1 MVLFLED
8 FYSNKNT
15 KKYLFKPQTWCYT
28 ILIMEK
34 QVLNYRVIIEKETYP
49 DGTLV
54 YTAYVPTLGVTDYGP
69 TIDAVLQSLK
79 DGILL
84 AIESLAKDSEEVPV
98 DHPEETIIVNTQVV
112 LPKKVSLNTT

>member
-1 MVLFLED
+1 M
-8 FYSNKNT
+8 
-15 KKYLFKPQTWCYT
+15 FKPQTWCYT